1 MSSLFTRRL
10 LGVAAVL
17 AAWTVAVSAL
27 AQSNMGEIEGR
38 CKGED
43 GKPLAGWTILLER
56 KSMNWKSHAKT
67 GKKGDYTFIGLAP
80 DDYTV
85 TLVNPSGQTIDHAQ
99 EHVGMGAT
107 TEADF
112 DLAKERADAAKQ
124 NPQAAQHAEEQAN
137 SQKQFT
143 GLKAIFDQGQ
153 SLYVQKHYAEA
164 AAMFEKAMAV
174 AKDKNVTIVE
184 ARLADAY
191 AHAATADKSP
201 DARKADEQKAIDAYQ
216 KALQLSPGDATLH
229 AGLGGVY
236 AEMGKVPDAQAECQ
250 KAADANPGS
259 ASICF
264 YNLGVIMVNQGK
276 MDDAA
281 TALKKATEVN
291 PNNANA
297 FYWEGMALM
306 GKAETKPDGSVVP
319 VPGTV
324 EAFQAYLKLEPTGQ
338 WAQAAQASLDQI
350 QNKVP
355 TEYKK
360 TKKK

>member
-1 MSSLFTRRL
+1 
-10 LGVAAVL
+10 
-17 AAWTVAVSAL
+17 
-27 AQSNMGEIEGR
+27 
-38 CKGED
+38 
-43 GKPLAGWTILLER
+43 
-56 KSMNWKSHAKT
+56 
-67 GKKGDYTFIGLAP
+67 
-80 DDYTV
+80 
-85 TLVNPSGQTIDHAQ
+85 
-99 EHVGMGAT
+99 MGAT